1 MFAFFHL
8 SRRGGAGGPP
18 GSGGTFHQNREFHK
32 DGSSRR
38 NRGDDDRNSG
48 DRNMGRIDEDNAE
61 ENFQL
66 VDTSKTATVKR
77 FVTPAARRRQHSAR
91 LRQVNARRQQSATSN
106 LSKETLQS
114 SRGGRGGGG
123 R

>member
-1 MFAFFHL
+1 
-8 SRRGGAGGPP
+8 
-18 GSGGTFHQNREFHK
+18 
-32 DGSSRR
+32 
-38 NRGDDDRNSG
+38 
-48 DRNMGRIDEDNAE
+48 MGRIDEDNAE